1 MPDKNII
8 RFSLNNITKKYKSHS
23 VGPIN
28 FKIYENEVIALIGK
42 TGCGK
47 TTIAK
52 IIMGLTK
59 YNSGTLL
66 YKQELIDSISLKEF
80 RSQNQMMFQ
89 NSLLSVN
96 PLLKIGKIVKEPLLI
111 QKNHKNISERVDEL
125 LNIFELSKN
134 ILNKYPDEVSGG
146 ELQRLVFLRTIILKP
161 EFIILDEPFANL
173 NRDMAIRLIESIK
186 KIRKKSKLGILIIT
200 HSLDY
205 AELFADRFLEFPK
218 LLQSE
223 YL

>member
-1 MPDKNII
+1 MPDNNLI
-8 RFSLNNITKKYKSHS
+8 RFSLQNIVKKYKSHS
-23 VGPIN
+23 VGLSN
-28 FKIYENEVIALIGK
+28 LKIYENEVVALTGK

-52 IIMGLTK
+52 IIMRLVE

-66 YKQELIDSISLKEF
+66 YKQKPIDSISLKEF

-89 NSLLSVN
+89 NSFLSVN
-96 PLLKIGKIVKEPLLI
+96 PLIRIGKIVKEPLQI
-111 QKNHKNISERVDEL
+111 QKIHENISERVNEL
-125 LNIFELSKN
+125 LDIFELSKK

-173 NRDMAIRLIESIK
+173 NRNMAIRLIESIK
-186 KIRKKSKLGILIIT
+186 QIRKKSKLGILVIT

-218 LLQSE
+218 LLLSE
-223 YL
+223 YP